1 MSSSVEP
8 PVRREIARTPGA
20 DRVSRWLPHEQ
31 VGATTPVRGA
41 IRDVWPVLAVALL
54 GLVTLRDTGITAPL
68 WLVVLVVVVPLLPA
82 LGRHRRPVPAF
93 LGTAACAVA
102 AFAALGLSGNELTV
116 PVLALTVCL
125 VTVVDRE
132 PDRVAVPAATLCA
145 LFGAATLLTPAPSVP
160 GASKPVYALVA
171 LTGAAVLL
179 GRNRRAR
186 RVVLAGLRERAET
199 AERTRDAL
207 ALAAVAEERRY
218 IAREVHDIVSHN
230 IAVMTNLADGAAV
243 ALRRN
248 AKPLAA
254 LTAVEAIAGTGREAM
269 EEMHALLGVL
279 RDPGERDEPTR
290 PPAPGIE
297 QLPALVEQV
306 RAAGLD
312 VALVGLGE
320 SRPVGGGTSLT
331 AYRLVQEALSNSLRH
346 AREVR
351 RAVVTLR
358 WSTDQLVLEV
368 VDDGASPGAPP
379 VGTGG
384 GHGLIGMRERVL
396 AHGGTITAGP
406 GSTSGWRVTA
416 HLPLATPRVGSP
428 A

>member
-1 MSSSVEP
+1 MEP
-8 PVRREIARTPGA
+8 P
-20 DRVSRWLPHEQ
+20 DRSSRWPPHEQ
-31 VGATTPVRGA
+31 VGTTTPLRAAVR
-41 IRDVWPVLAVALL
+41 DLWPLLAVVLL
-54 GLVTLRDTGITAPL
+54 GLLVLRDSGITAPP
-68 WLVVLVVVVPLLPA
+68 WLVVLVVVAPLLPA

-102 AFAALGLSGNELTV
+102 AFAALGLSGHELVV

-132 PDRVAVPAATLCA
+132 PDRVVVPAVVACL
-145 LFGAATLLTPAPSVP
+145 LFDAATVLTPMAPAP
-160 GASKPVYALVA
+160 GATRPVYALVA

-186 RVVLAGLRERAET
+186 RAVLAGLRERAET
-199 AERTRDAL
+199 AERTRYTL
-207 ALAAVAEERRY
+207 AQAAVAEERRH

-248 AKPLAA
+248 AEPPGA
-254 LTAVEAIAGTGREAM
+254 LTAVEAIASTGREAM

-290 PPAPGIE
+290 PPAPGID
-297 QLPALVEQV
+297 QLPTLVEQV

-312 VALVGLGE
+312 VALVRHGN
-320 SRPVGGGTSLT
+320 SRSVGGGTSLT

-346 AREVR
+346 ARDAR
-351 RAVVTLR
+351 SAVVTLR
-358 WSTDQLVLEV
+358 WSTDQLVLDV
-368 VDDGASPGAPP
+368 VDDGASPGAAPA
-379 VGTGG
+379 GG

-406 GSTSGWRVTA
+406 GTTSGWRVTA
-416 HLPLATPRVGSP
+416 HLPLATPHAGSP
-428 A
+428 T

>member
-1 MSSSVEP
+1 M
-8 PVRREIARTPGA
+8 
-20 DRVSRWLPHEQ
+20 
-31 VGATTPVRGA
+31 RGVF
-41 IRDVWPVLAVALL
+41 RDVWPVLVVALL
-54 GLVTLRDTGITAPL
+54 GLLVLRDAGTTSPL
-68 WLVVLVVVVPLLPA
+68 WLVVLVVAVPLLPA

-93 LGTAACAVA
+93 LGTAACTVA
-102 AFAALGLSGNELTV
+102 AFAALGLSGHELVV
-116 PVLALTVCL
+116 PVLALTLCL
-125 VTVVDRE
+125 VTVVDHE
-132 PDRVAVPAATLCA
+132 PDRVVVPASALCV
-145 LFGAATLLTPAPSVP
+145 LFDAATILTPMSPAP
-160 GASKPVYALVA
+160 GASRPVYALVA

-179 GRNRRAR
+179 GRNRRGR
-186 RVVLAGLRERAET
+186 RAVLAGLRERAET

-207 ALAAVAEERRY
+207 ARAAVAEERRH

-248 AKPLAA
+248 AKPPAA

-297 QLPALVEQV
+297 QLPTLVEQV

-312 VALVGLGE
+312 VELLRRGE

-346 AREVR
+346 ARDAR
-351 RAVVTLR
+351 SATVTLR
-358 WSTDQLVLEV
+358 WSTDQLVLDV
-368 VDDGASPGAPP
+368 VDDGVSRGSAPTGA
-379 VGTGG
+379 

-406 GSTSGWRVTA
+406 DDPSGWRVTA
-416 HLPLATPRVGSP
+416 HLPLTAPHVGSP

>member
-1 MSSSVEP
+1 MEP
-8 PVRREIARTPGA
+8 PVRS
-20 DRVSRWLPHEQ
+20 SRWHQHEQ
-31 VGATTPVRGA
+31 VGTVRGVF
-41 IRDVWPVLAVALL
+41 RDVWPVLVVALL
-54 GLVTLRDTGITAPL
+54 GLLVLRDAGTTSPL
-68 WLVVLVVVVPLLPA
+68 WLVVLVVAVPLLPA
-82 LGRHRRPVPAF
+82 LGRHRRPVAAF
-93 LGTAACAVA
+93 LGTAACTVA
-102 AFAALGLSGNELTV
+102 AFAVLGLSGHELVV
-116 PVLALTVCL
+116 PVLVLTLCL
-125 VTVVDRE
+125 VTVVDHE
-132 PDRVAVPAATLCA
+132 PDRVVVPAAALCV
-145 LFGAATLLTPAPSVP
+145 LFDAATVLTPMSPAP
-160 GASKPVYALVA
+160 GASRPVYALVA

-179 GRNRRAR
+179 GRNRRGR
-186 RVVLAGLRERAET
+186 RAVLAGLRERAET

-207 ALAAVAEERRY
+207 ARAAVAEERRH

-248 AKPLAA
+248 AKPPAA

-297 QLPALVEQV
+297 QLPGLVEQV

-312 VALVGLGE
+312 VALLRRGE
-320 SRPVGGGTSLT
+320 TRPVGGGTSLT

-346 AREVR
+346 ARDAR
-351 RAVVTLR
+351 SATVTLR
-358 WSTDQLVLEV
+358 WSTDQLVLDV
-368 VDDGASPGAPP
+368 VDDGVSRGAAP
-379 VGTGG
+379 TGA

-406 GSTSGWRVTA
+406 DDPSGWRVTA
-416 HLPLATPRVGSP
+416 HLPLTAPHVGSP